1 MNDYI
6 YDMEAEQFSFLRVP
20 KVLIRHEAYKGI
32 SVEAK
37 LLYSIFLDRVGIS
50 LRNGWIDENR
60 RVFII
65 FTIDEIQEQMNCGN
79 KKAVQL
85 LGELETK
92 AGLIERKRQGLGRPN
107 LIYVKSFIRTIDE
120 NGERH
125 FLKCQ
130 NDISGNVKTTLPE
143 VSESHSN
150 NTDIN
155 KTEKNKT
162 ENSFLPEAKGTK
174 YEEYKSYFQ
183 NRLGYESLLHNNP
196 MDQNILE
203 GILELLAEICSS
215 RKRTIRVA
223 GEDMPAEIVKK
234 RLLNLQSPHISY
246 VLDSMNDNTTN
257 IRDMKQYLLTTL
269 FNAPVTIDLYYQSKV
284 KNDLYG
290 VC

>member
-120 NGERH
+120 NG
-125 FLKCQ
+125 
-130 NDISGNVKTTLPE
+130 
-143 VSESHSN
+143 
-150 NTDIN
+150 
-155 KTEKNKT
+155 
-162 ENSFLPEAKGTK
+162 
-174 YEEYKSYFQ
+174 
-183 NRLGYESLLHNNP
+183 
-196 MDQNILE
+196 
-203 GILELLAEICSS
+203 
-215 RKRTIRVA
+215 
-223 GEDMPAEIVKK
+223 
-234 RLLNLQSPHISY
+234 
-246 VLDSMNDNTTN
+246 
-257 IRDMKQYLLTTL
+257 
-269 FNAPVTIDLYYQSKV
+269 
-284 KNDLYG
+284 
-290 VC
+290 